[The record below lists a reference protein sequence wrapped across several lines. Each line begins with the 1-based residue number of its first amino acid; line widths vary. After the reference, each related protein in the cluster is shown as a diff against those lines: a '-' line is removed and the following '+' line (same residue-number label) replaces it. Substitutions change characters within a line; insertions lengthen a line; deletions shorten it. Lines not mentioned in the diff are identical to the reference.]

1 MAADRPGQITDPV
14 AFHGEGP
21 VWSPDW
27 GGLRCVDLLAG
38 DVLAVDTTSGAV
50 RRDHVGAVAAALR
63 PRAAG
68 GTVLAL
74 ERGFALIDPADPDG
88 PTDPAGS
95 DGQAGPEDSAGSEDP
110 AGLTAGVRR
119 YLGDLW
125 DADAGV
131 RMNDGGCDP
140 DGRFYCGSMAYA
152 ETAGAGSLY
161 RLAPDGT
168 VSVVLTGVTV
178 SNGLAWSPDGAR
190 AYYVDSPTS
199 RVDVFDYDSERGL
212 SNRRTLL
219 TVSADG
225 GAPDGLTVDAD
236 GYLWVALWGG
246 GAVRRYSPAGRLD
259 GIVPLPVP
267 RVTACTFGGDRLDTL
282 YITTSQ
288 VGTDLT
294 RYPAAGA
301 VFALAPGVRG
311 QPVQPFTG

>member
-1 MAADRPGQITDPV
+1 MATDRPEQITDPV

-38 DVLAVDTTSGAV
+38 DVLAVDTATGAV

-68 GTVLAL
+68 GAVLAL
-74 ERGFALIDPADPDG
+74 ERGFALIDPAGPDDP
-88 PTDPAGS
+88 S
-95 DGQAGPEDSAGSEDP
+95 
-110 AGLTAGVRR
+110 GLTAGSRR
-119 YLGDLW
+119 YLGDRW
-125 DADAGV
+125 GADAGI

-140 DGRFYCGSMAYA
+140 DGHFYCGSMAYA

-212 SNRRTLL
+212 SSRRTLV
-219 TVSADG
+219 TIPDG
-225 GAPDGLTVDAD
+225 AGAPDGLTVDAD

-246 GAVRRYSPAGRLD
+246 GAVHRYSPAGRLD
-259 GIVPLPVP
+259 GIVPIPAP

-282 YITTSQ
+282 YVTTSQ

-294 RYPAAGA
+294 RHPAAGA
-301 VFALAPGVRG
+301 VFAFAPGVPGR
-311 QPVQPFTG
+311 PVQPFTG

>member
-1 MAADRPGQITDPV
+1 MATDRPEQITDPV

-74 ERGFALIDPADPDG
+74 ERGFALIGPAE
-88 PTDPAGS
+88 PA
-95 DGQAGPEDSAGSEDP
+95 DP

-152 ETAGAGSLY
+152 ETSGAGSLY

-246 GAVRRYSPAGRLD
+246 GAVHRYSPTGRLD

>member
-1 MAADRPGQITDPV
+1 MATDRPEQITDPV

-74 ERGFALIDPADPDG
+74 ERGFALIG
-88 PTDPAGS
+88 P
-95 DGQAGPEDSAGSEDP
+95 AGPEDFS
-110 AGLTAGVRR
+110 GLTGGVRR

-190 AYYVDSPTS
+190 AYYVDSATS

-212 SNRRTLL
+212 RDRWTLV
-219 TVSADG
+219 TVPEEA

-246 GAVRRYSPAGRLD
+246 GAVHRYSPTGRLD

-267 RVTACTFGGDRLDTL
+267 RVTACTFGDDRLDTL

>member
-1 MAADRPGQITDPV
+1 MATDRPEQITDPV

-74 ERGFALIDPADPDG
+74 ERGFALIG
-88 PTDPAGS
+88 P
-95 DGQAGPEDSAGSEDP
+95 AGPEDFS
-110 AGLTAGVRR
+110 GLTGGVRR

-190 AYYVDSPTS
+190 AYYVDSATS

-212 SNRRTLL
+212 RDRWTLV
-219 TVSADG
+219 TVPEEA

-246 GAVRRYSPAGRLD
+246 GAVHRYSPTGRLD